1 METVYCVK
9 YALTVGIFKVVGKPT
24 SDGYFSEKGEDGR
37 RLTGLFLGRNDW
49 VRSWDEA
56 VIAAEKKLDKKITS
70 LEKQLIKL
78 RKITFVEVQRP

>member
-9 YALTVGIFKVVGKPT
+9 YALTTGIFKVVGKST
-24 SDGYFSEKGEDGR
+24 DDGYFSESGKSGYP
-37 RLTGLFLGRNDW
+37 TGLILGRNDW

-56 VIAAEKKLDKKITS
+56 VLAAEKKLDKKITS

-78 RKITFVEVQRP
+78 RKNTFVEVQRP

>member
-9 YALTVGIFKVVGKPT
+9 YALTIGIFKVVGKPT

-78 RKITFVEVQRP
+78 RKIKLVEVQRP

>member
-1 METVYCVK
+1 
-9 YALTVGIFKVVGKPT
+9 
-24 SDGYFSEKGEDGR
+24 
-37 RLTGLFLGRNDW
+37 